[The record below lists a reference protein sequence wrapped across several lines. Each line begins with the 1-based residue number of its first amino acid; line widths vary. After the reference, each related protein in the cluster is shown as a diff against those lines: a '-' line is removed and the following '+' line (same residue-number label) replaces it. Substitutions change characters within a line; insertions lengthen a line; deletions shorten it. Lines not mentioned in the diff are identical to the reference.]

1 MVLLAKIK
9 KNREE
14 GEQRYGTELRDLVTK
29 IAIQVEQERAV
40 RQDSFMKIAER
51 LQSETNRVQE
61 MVTLE
66 KRVREETQNT
76 MVRLVEEL
84 ENNLSREIQS
94 ETTDRVENEE
104 SFMELLE

>member
-1 MVLLAKIK
+1 
-9 KNREE
+9 
-14 GEQRYGTELRDLVTK
+14 
-29 IAIQVEQERAV
+29 
-40 RQDSFMKIAER
+40 
-51 LQSETNRVQE
+51 

-84 ENNLSREIQS
+84 ESNLGREIQS

>member
-1 MVLLAKIK
+1 
-9 KNREE
+9 
-14 GEQRYGTELRDLVTK
+14 
-29 IAIQVEQERAV
+29 
-40 RQDSFMKIAER
+40 MKIAER

-84 ENNLSREIQS
+84 ESNLGREI
-94 ETTDRVENEE
+94 
-104 SFMELLE
+104 

>member
-1 MVLLAKIK
+1 
-9 KNREE
+9 
-14 GEQRYGTELRDLVTK
+14 
-29 IAIQVEQERAV
+29 
-40 RQDSFMKIAER
+40 
-51 LQSETNRVQE
+51 

-84 ENNLSREIQS
+84 ESNLGREIQA
-94 ETTDRVENEE
+94 ETTDRAENEE

>member
-1 MVLLAKIK
+1 
-9 KNREE
+9 
-14 GEQRYGTELRDLVTK
+14 
-29 IAIQVEQERAV
+29 
-40 RQDSFMKIAER
+40 
-51 LQSETNRVQE
+51 